1 MAPDAHRE
9 RIDISEGWRPQW
21 APMVI
26 MVRCRGD
33 VKVVVSMLRQVPS
46 KYLYKRMVRGRHGCK
61 DV

>member
-1 MAPDAHRE
+1 
-9 RIDISEGWRPQW
+9 
-21 APMVI
+21 MVI